1 MRGYSSVGRALPL
14 QGRCQRFKSAYLH
27 QFHMSPL
34 FFLLFFVRDVVSSC
48 FFETT
53 GNNSKKVGV
62 FLNVKP
68 PSVFGNGLC
77 KMRNFQVDGNRTVE
91 GAFPKTSFLES
102 RRFLHKVKSVHSGI
116 KSFIFSTSFSAWLK
130 ILVVRVDYCCFAV
143 VLLFF
148 CCCFEETTRKN
159 WKQLKTAGYGSLRRS
174 NSIMLMVDT

>member
-77 KMRNFQVDGNRTVE
+77 KMRNFQVDGNRTIE
-91 GAFPKTSFLES
+91 GA
-102 RRFLHKVKSVHSGI
+102 
-116 KSFIFSTSFSAWLK
+116 
-130 ILVVRVDYCCFAV
+130 
-143 VLLFF
+143 VLLSKNFVFGKQTFF
-148 CCCFEETTRKN
+148 TQSKVCAFWYQIFHFFHIVFGMAKDF
-159 WKQLKTAGYGSLRRS
+159 GG
-174 NSIMLMVDT
+174 

>member
-34 FFLLFFVRDVVSSC
+34 FFLLFFVRDVFCCC
-48 FFETT
+48 FQPFLVLF
-53 GNNSKKVGV
+53 SKELEKVGV
-62 FLNVKP
+62 LLNVKP

-91 GAFPKTSFLES
+91 GAFPKTIKHFVFPVVSSKQQQSEAF
-102 RRFLHKVKSVHSGI
+102 KVKSVHSGI

-130 ILVVRVDYCCFAV
+130 ILLVRVDS
-143 VLLFF
+143 
-148 CCCFEETTRKN
+148 KN
-159 WKQLKTAGYGSLRRS
+159 FVFGYDSLRRS